1 MTQSNLAATSRGRP
15 RPSPPIQFYSVQIM
29 PLAGG
34 GMAVDMSA
42 TVCESIH
49 DDDFELV
56 TTDAISARV
65 ATIDEALAVIRDVV
79 AATLQN

>member
-1 MTQSNLAATSRGRP
+1 MMQSSLAAAGRDTP
-15 RPSPPIQFYSVQIM
+15 RPSPPIQFYSVQIT

-34 GMAVDMSA
+34 GISVDMSA
-42 TVCESIH
+42 TTCESLQ

-56 TTDAISARV
+56 TMDATSARV

-79 AATLQN
+79 AATMQN